1 MLDETSVAA
10 VPQGSSVRHAT
21 NVTWMLGTS
30 LAAHLAVGA
39 GFFALANFSPPRNL
53 PPQQVLMT
61 QLVRLGTPRAK
72 ELLPRM
78 PDPAAKPVQAAE
90 VPPVP
95 PPTPVPPSVAPSPP
109 AAPQTA
115 AAIPVPTLTPA
126 APVPKKPVAP
136 RKATV
141 SARDRI
147 RAMGRMSHALER
159 LKTAVDGQ
167 QDGSEQGDSDTAV
180 LGNAYTT
187 EVSRCLQAHYV
198 IEGYNADKVSGLQ
211 AQVILHIDSEGRIIR
226 YKLEKSS
233 GLMAF
238 DQAVGRA
245 VSRCGKI
252 SPPPAALRNQVRKDG
267 IEILFKP

>member
-78 PDPAAKPVQAAE
+78 
-90 VPPVP
+90 
-95 PPTPVPPSVAPSPP
+95 PPSVAPSPP